1 MTNATER
8 FVEVLRSHG
17 SKVNTSGGRYMA
29 QCPAHDDRTPSL
41 GVTHADGAALVTCWA
56 GCNTEDV
63 LDALS
68 LSWADLFDEPRGRR
82 YKYTDANGAV
92 TAWVTRTPGK
102 IGGKPKL
109 FKQAVKVASDH
120 SLFNLPQ
127 VIAAVAAGDPV
138 VLVEGERDATVA
150 AELFGK
156 IATTG
161 RMGAGN
167 IGKADFTP
175 LAGATVEVIADQD
188 DAGNKWLAVVL
199 DRLAEVG
206 AEVRVLRPH
215 GNDLAEHATRYGWDE
230 LEQVDAERPAR
241 RHLTLT
247 RASDIAPR
255 PVRWAWDGRMAAGTL
270 TLIAGRE
277 GLGKSTV
284 AYSLAADL
292 TRGRLPGVH
301 RGTAK
306 AVLIVATED
315 SWAHTIVPRLMAA
328 GADLDLIY
336 RVEAVSV
343 LGTHSAV
350 SLPKD
355 NEALLDAIDQTG
367 AALVL
372 LDPLMSRVA
381 ADLDTHRDQEVR
393 QALEPLVEIADNT
406 GVVIAGLIHFNKT
419 GSSDPLNSVMA
430 SKAFTAVART
440 VNVVVKDTDDETG
453 RRRLFATPKS
463 NLGPDD
469 LPLLAFTI
477 TGHEIPTA
485 EGPAFT
491 SRIQWDGEVAG
502 DVADHLNVATDPE
515 ARSMSAEARQWL
527 ADYMRAEGGKVAAK
541 EAVKAYSAAIGD
553 RTDNARR
560 RLTAARRKIGYTV
573 ESVGFPA
580 VHYWIDTARH
590 SPDNSPGESS
600 GLSGLSGQGES
611 KDSPDSA
618 DSPDVLG
625 IHVSGLSTRY
635 CRKCGIHLGLDRPG
649 RDLCLNCQRREAAA

>member
-1 MTNATER
+1 MAT
-8 FVEVLRSHG
+8 G
-17 SKVNTSGGRYMA
+17 S
-29 QCPAHDDRTPSL
+29 
-41 GVTHADGAALVTCWA
+41 
-56 GCNTEDV
+56 
-63 LDALS
+63 
-68 LSWADLFDEPRGRR
+68 
-82 YKYTDANGAV
+82 
-92 TAWVTRTPGK
+92 
-102 IGGKPKL
+102 
-109 FKQAVKVASDH
+109 
-120 SLFNLPQ
+120 
-127 VIAAVAAGDPV
+127 
-138 VLVEGERDATVA
+138 
-150 AELFGK
+150 
-156 IATTG
+156 
-161 RMGAGN
+161 
-167 IGKADFTP
+167 
-175 LAGATVEVIADQD
+175 
-188 DAGNKWLAVVL
+188 
-199 DRLAEVG
+199 
-206 AEVRVLRPH
+206 
-215 GNDLAEHATRYGWDE
+215 
-230 LEQVDAERPAR
+230 
-241 RHLTLT
+241 
-247 RASDIAPR
+247 
-255 PVRWAWDGRMAAGTL
+255 L

-301 RGTAK
+301 RGTAR

-381 ADLDTHRDQEVR
+381 AGLDTHRDQEVR
-393 QALEPLVEIADNT
+393 QALEPLVDIADQT
-406 GVVIAGLIHFNKT
+406 GAVVCGLIHFNKT

-491 SRIQWDGEVAG
+491 SRIQWDGEVSG

-527 ADYMRAEGGKVAAK
+527 ADYMMAEGGKVAARDVI
-541 EAVKAYSAAIGD
+541 AAYVKATGD
-553 RTDNARR
+553 NVANARR
-560 RLTAARRKIGYTV
+560 RLNEAKRRLGYAT

-580 VHYWIDTARH
+580 VRYWIDAH
-590 SPDNSPGESS
+590 EPSVEGLSGESS
-600 GLSGLSGQGES
+600 TLSTLSTQEDATDRVDRVDRVEVTGNAPS
-611 KDSPDSA
+611 TLDDSA
-618 DSPDVLG
+618 VPW
-625 IHVSGLSTRY
+625 
-635 CRKCGIHLGLDRPG
+635 HLK
-649 RDLCLNCQRREAAA
+649 ATS